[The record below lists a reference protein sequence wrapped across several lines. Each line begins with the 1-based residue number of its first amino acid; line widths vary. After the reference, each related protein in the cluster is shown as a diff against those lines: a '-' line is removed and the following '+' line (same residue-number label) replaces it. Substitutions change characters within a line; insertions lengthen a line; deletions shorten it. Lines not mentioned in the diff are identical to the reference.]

1 MLRQPISRRVRSGF
15 TLVEL
20 LVVIGIIALLIS
32 ILLPSLSRARE
43 QGKQVKCLSNL
54 RQLGMALV
62 TYTNENKGRY
72 PFHADIGGMYPED
85 WIFWQAS
92 RDLKESALYRHVGS
106 SDPEVFRCPSDDPLN
121 RPRVLTEPYRY
132 TYTLNYL
139 FASNGPRK
147 PMFATVRN
155 PTAKIV
161 LVEEDEASLDDGN
174 WHPQLVGSSVE
185 NFLAIRHDR
194 RPTQNG
200 VGFDDESRGN
210 VAFADGHGS
219 LISRRESRD
228 PAQYDPLK

>member
-1 MLRQPISRRVRSGF
+1 MVRQPISRRVRSGF

-92 RDLKESALYRHVGS
+92 RDLKDSALYRHVGS

-147 PMFATVRN
+147 PTFATVRN
-155 PTAKIV
+155 ATAKIV
-161 LVEEDEASLDDGN
+161 LAEEDETSLDDGN
-174 WHPQLVGSSVE
+174 WHPQLVGSNVE

-194 RPTQNG
+194 RPAQNG

-210 VAFADGHGS
+210 AAFADGHGS
-219 LISRRESRD
+219 FISRRESRD
-228 PAQYDPLK
+228 PAHYDPLK